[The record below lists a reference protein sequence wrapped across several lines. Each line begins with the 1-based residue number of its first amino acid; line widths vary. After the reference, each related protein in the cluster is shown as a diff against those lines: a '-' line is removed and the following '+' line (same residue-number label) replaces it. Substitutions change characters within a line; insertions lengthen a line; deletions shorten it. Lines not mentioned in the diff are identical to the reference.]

1 MTLGI
6 RKELLVDNLFRLD
19 VKSLSALFKANDI
32 LRLRKNA
39 EEGDLDA
46 KYKLAVYA
54 YALAFIGGANG
65 GTQTNPTRLLFDAA
79 KAGHCESL
87 YYLGRI
93 FHAKN
98 ENAQATQFLL
108 KAVPKGH
115 CGAVKLLLGLLV
127 SECIDAEKL
136 KDVAMGFVTAV
147 WYKQIEKGFKLLGD
161 IFLYGW
167 GVKENYKEAAR
178 CYRKAS
184 EYGDADARYQ
194 SVIVANGD
202 KKAIQWMRKAAE
214 LEYKDYVTHLPKPPD
229 QFVADFK
236 AMEIEAAILELD
248 SLIGLGKIKA
258 DVRDSVG
265 FINVQKMRKEAGLPT
280 TTVSY
285 HCVFT
290 GNPGTGKTTV
300 ARIIANIYKE
310 MGILKKGHLV
320 ETDRSGLVA
329 EYTGQTAVK
338 TNKVI
343 DSALDGV
350 LFIDEAY
357 ALANGGEKDFG
368 IEAISTLLKRMEDE
382 RDRLIVIIAG
392 YSNEMKT
399 FLDANPGL
407 QSRFNRTFHFDD
419 YSSYELGE
427 VFKLLAKKNNY
438 QLEDA
443 AIEELETKMKFA
455 VEHKDK
461 NFGNARFVRNV
472 FEEAIRKQS
481 VRLSRCVSVS
491 KEMLTQLTRADLGD

>member
-1 MTLGI
+1 
-6 RKELLVDNLFRLD
+6 
-19 VKSLSALFKANDI
+19 
-32 LRLRKNA
+32 
-39 EEGDLDA
+39 
-46 KYKLAVYA
+46 
-54 YALAFIGGANG
+54 
-65 GTQTNPTRLLFDAA
+65 
-79 KAGHCESL
+79 
-87 YYLGRI
+87 
-93 FHAKN
+93 
-98 ENAQATQFLL
+98 
-108 KAVPKGH
+108 
-115 CGAVKLLLGLLV
+115 
-127 SECIDAEKL
+127 
-136 KDVAMGFVTAV
+136 MGFVTAV